1 MVSRHL
7 GSHWAQP
14 GLLECRPALL
24 SRLAGLVVR
33 HQLCSSRS
41 QLHHVHGLLDQ
52 EAGRGSQGEDGSN
65 RQRSRQAEAC
75 GAGPSGADQQP
86 SWMQSTVSMTSASAE
101 ELPSASALGSGAAQ
115 HPGAT
120 ARLHPSPA
128 GLTCRQREAGQ
139 GGWQRHGAPLV
150 LRPGQAVQR
159 QVQHLAADAAEAHE
173 EAVAVVGAHHPA
185 AAGGVLR
192 ENWRCTAVANRWR

>member
-1 MVSRHL
+1 MASRHL

-33 HQLCSSRS
+33 HQLCSSHP

-65 RQRSRQAEAC
+65 RQRTRQAEAC

-86 SWMQSTVSMTSASAE
+86 TWMQSTVSMTSASAE
-101 ELPSASALGSGAAQ
+101 ELPRQALLAAVPRSIPVPL
-115 HPGAT
+115 PGCT
-120 ARLHPSPA
+120 PPPLGSPA
-128 GLTCRQREAGQ
+128 GSG
-139 GGWQRHGAPLV
+139 
-150 LRPGQAVQR
+150 RPAR
-159 QVQHLAADAAEAHE
+159 
-173 EAVAVVGAHHPA
+173 
-185 AAGGVLR
+185 AAGSA
-192 ENWRCTAVANRWR
+192 TAPRWYCGQVRQYSARYSTSQQMQQKPMKRRWR